1 MNKKDEIYKKVKK
14 VLIKISIV
22 IGISILILLFLAVPI
37 IIFFL
42 LKNGVEKGAEDS
54 WAIGLGFYGAL
65 LGGLGTIIAF
75 LVTSYQTNK
84 IQKENVKLLNEQFSQ
99 DKRLTIKPYLDL
111 SWEEADISGIIS
123 INNNYPIPLIKN
135 LATFECIQKLVEI
148 RNLGLGPAIG
158 VKISK
163 MALNNIEITLD
174 ERVKFLNSINVNSK
188 KNFGIDMAILEF
200 DCNNKE
206 IYGSKD
212 ELKKKYNISNELYFK
227 IEYEDILENKYT
239 KEIYL
244 SILVK
249 SVIGKCNYD
258 TEDKVLYKIKKI
270 SYLSKADENSC
281 CEELIK
287 RSI

>member
-1 MNKKDEIYKKVKK
+1 
-14 VLIKISIV
+14 
-22 IGISILILLFLAVPI
+22 
-37 IIFFL
+37 
-42 LKNGVEKGAEDS
+42 
-54 WAIGLGFYGAL
+54 
-65 LGGLGTIIAF
+65 
-75 LVTSYQTNK
+75 
-84 IQKENVKLLNEQFSQ
+84 
-99 DKRLTIKPYLDL
+99 
-111 SWEEADISGIIS
+111 
-123 INNNYPIPLIKN
+123 
-135 LATFECIQKLVEI
+135 
-148 RNLGLGPAIG
+148 
-158 VKISK
+158 